1 MTRFPTR
8 LMQVRGSLAVLALVA
23 WELVVTVVRIPDY
36 LLPSP
41 TRIVQELWLRLPLLL
56 LHTGTTLGEVALG
69 LVAAVIGGGIL
80 AVGMA
85 YSRWLDRA
93 LYPLLAFL
101 QAVPKVT
108 VAPLFVIWLGYGIGS
123 KVLMVVLITFFP
135 IVVNLT
141 AGLLLVEP
149 DLLRLVRS
157 YRASPWKTFVK
168 IRFPH
173 ALPYF
178 LAGMRIAV
186 ALAVVGAVVAE
197 FVGADRGLGYLIL
210 LSNAELRTPL
220 LFASLTWLGAI
231 GVGLFGLVY
240 WVERW
245 LLPWAPEVGPE
256 RIGVSGF

>member
-1 MTRFPTR
+1 MSRALRALTR
-8 LMQVRGSLAVLALVA
+8 VRGSLVVLGVLAWEALVA
-23 WELVVTVVRIPDY
+23 VTGIPDY
-36 LLPSP
+36 LLPAP
-41 TRIVQELWLRLPLLL
+41 TRIGQELWGRSALLL
-56 LHTGTTLGEVALG
+56 RHTGITLGEVGLG
-69 LVAAVIGGGIL
+69 LAVAVAVGGLL
-80 AVGMA
+80 AVVMA
-85 YSRWLDRA
+85 HSLMLRSA

-108 VAPLFVIWLGYGIGS
+108 VAPLFVIWVGYGIGS
-123 KVLMVVLITFFP
+123 KVLMVFLITFFP

-157 YRASPWKTFVK
+157 YRASRWQTFVK

-173 ALPYF
+173 AVPYF

-220 LFASLTWLGAI
+220 LFACLTWLGVI
-231 GVGLFGLVY
+231 GIGLFGLLHCI
-240 WVERW
+240 ERW
-245 LLPWAPEVGPE
+245 LPWALEAAPEKT
-256 RIGVSGF
+256 GVTGF

>member
-1 MTRFPTR
+1 MSGARAALMR
-8 LMQVRGSLAVLALVA
+8 LRGSLLVLGMVA
-23 WELVVTVVRIPDY
+23 WEALVTVARVPDY
-36 LLPSP
+36 LLPAP
-41 TRIVQELWLRLPLLL
+41 TRVAQELWDRFPLLL
-56 LHTGTTLGEVALG
+56 RHTGVTLGEVGLG
-69 LVAAVIGGGIL
+69 LVAAVAGGGLL
-80 AVGMA
+80 AVSMA
-85 YSRWLDRA
+85 HSRLLHRA

-123 KVLMVVLITFFP
+123 KVLMVLLITFFP

-149 DLLRLVRS
+149 DLVRLVRS
-157 YRASPWKTFVK
+157 YRASPWQIFLK

-173 ALPYF
+173 AIPYL

-220 LFASLTWLGAI
+220 LFASLAWLGAI
-231 GVGLFGLVY
+231 GAGLFGLLH
-240 WVERW
+240 WTERW
-245 LLPWAPEVGPE
+245 LLPWAQEVGPE
-256 RIGVSGF
+256 RMEITGF